1 MPPLPQRLKPLSQD
15 GAMAG
20 LKSRPFNLVAP
31 FKLKFRPFNL
41 VAPFKLKSRPFK
53 LNHAAQTEVLRL

>member
-31 FKLKFRPFNL
+31 FKLK
-41 VAPFKLKSRPFK
+41 SRPFK